1 VLVVEIWWAICK
13 FRKKPSCCWNTNW
26 TSGMF
31 KICNIDMMKNVR
43 FHQAR
48 SKAYDWEKL
57 FFEVK
62 QIENHGYIDGDTN

>member
-1 VLVVEIWWAICK
+1 
-13 FRKKPSCCWNTNW
+13 
-26 TSGMF
+26 MF
-31 KICNIDMMKNVR
+31 KICNVDMMKNVR

-48 SKAYDWEKL
+48 SKACDWEKL